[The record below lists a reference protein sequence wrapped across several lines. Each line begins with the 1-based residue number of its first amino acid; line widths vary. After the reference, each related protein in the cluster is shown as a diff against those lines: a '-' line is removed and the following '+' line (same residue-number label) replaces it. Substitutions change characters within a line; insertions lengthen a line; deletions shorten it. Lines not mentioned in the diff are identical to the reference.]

1 MLGKMTVTC
10 VCDTKPN
17 KKKCTQLEL
26 HHYSERLMK
35 GLKYKKNIQNTCI
48 NVNVK
53 ISFFRER
60 GGHRNVDPK
69 SKALFMKYIAS
80 VQFLTVFDVIVNI

>member
-1 MLGKMTVTC
+1 MYTAWTTSLFWTFNERFKVK
-10 VCDTKPN
+10 KP
-17 KKKCTQLEL
+17 
-26 HHYSERLMK
+26 
-35 GLKYKKNIQNTCI
+35 IQNTCI

-80 VQFLTVFDVIVNI
+80 VQFLTVFDAVVNIYSWL

>member
-1 MLGKMTVTC
+1 MCMLIRNQTKKMYTAWT
-10 VCDTKPN
+10 TSLFWTFN
-17 KKKCTQLEL
+17 
-26 HHYSERLMK
+26 ERFK
-35 GLKYKKNIQNTCI
+35 VKKNIQNTCI

-80 VQFLTVFDVIVNI
+80 VQFLTVFDVIVNIYSWL

>member
-1 MLGKMTVTC
+1 MYV
-10 VCDTKPN
+10 DTKPN
-17 KKKCTQLEL
+17 KKMYTAWTTSLFWTFN
-26 HHYSERLMK
+26 ERFK
-35 GLKYKKNIQNTCI
+35 VKKTIQNTCI

-80 VQFLTVFDVIVNI
+80 VQFLTVFDAIVNIYSWL